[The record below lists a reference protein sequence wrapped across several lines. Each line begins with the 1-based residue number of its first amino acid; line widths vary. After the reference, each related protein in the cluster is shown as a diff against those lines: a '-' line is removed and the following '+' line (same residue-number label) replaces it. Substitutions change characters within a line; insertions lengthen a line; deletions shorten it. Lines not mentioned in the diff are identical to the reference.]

1 MTSCGKK
8 VFADVTLKWREG
20 LDYPA
25 KPSANNRGP
34 SKGGEEG
41 VRDREGGERSGS
53 RNWSELTAVLKTE
66 EGPNVEEPRH
76 PLEAGTDGMDSSQSL
91 QKGTQSC
98 QHLDFSPV
106 RMILDFQPLKL
117 LR

>member
-1 MTSCGKK
+1 M
-8 VFADVTLKWREG
+8 
-20 LDYPA
+20 
-25 KPSANNRGP
+25 
-34 SKGGEEG
+34 
-41 VRDREGGERSGS
+41 
-53 RNWSELTAVLKTE
+53 E

-76 PLEAGTDGMDSSQSL
+76 PLEAGTDGIDSPQSL

-98 QHLDFSPV
+98 RHLDFSPM